1 MQQFLEDIGLSVF
14 WALLGVVLLWVSTLI
29 FDKFDRLDIRE
40 MIREGN
46 IAAGILLGAL
56 AIGIAMIISAALT

>member
-1 MQQFLEDIGLSVF
+1 MQQFLEDIGLSIF
-14 WALLGVVLLWVSTLI
+14 WALLGVVLLWVSTLL
-29 FDKFDRLDIRE
+29 FDKFDRLDIRG
-40 MIREGN
+40 MIKDGN

>member
-56 AIGIAMIISAALT
+56 AIGIAIIISAALT

>member
-29 FDKFDRLDIRE
+29 FDKFDRLDIRQ
-40 MIREGN
+40 MIKEGN